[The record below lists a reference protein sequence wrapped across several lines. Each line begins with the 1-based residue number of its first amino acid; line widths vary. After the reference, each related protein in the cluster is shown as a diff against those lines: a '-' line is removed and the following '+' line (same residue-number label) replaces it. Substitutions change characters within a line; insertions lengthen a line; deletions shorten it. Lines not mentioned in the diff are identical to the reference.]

1 MSQQMGVNVVSN
13 FNLFSITFCVLEIE
27 MNKHQTYSNFMI
39 KHNLVSL

>member
-13 FNLFSITFCVLEIE
+13 FNLFSITPCVLEIK
-27 MNKHQTYSNFMI
+27 MNEHQTYSNFML